1 LEFSTLWKY
10 GNIQKKISS
19 SLSQLDFLQ
28 QSAPSLVNFEHEGFL
43 QKYLDDLLIQEE
55 SLWRNKSREVW
66 LTCKDLNTKFFHTS
80 TIIRRRRNAID
91 FLRLPSGIW
100 SSKRQTIGNSFTTHF
115 KELFS
120 SSTPTLD
127 DELLSLFD
135 SCIST
140 EANHSLCAI
149 PSEQEIFTVLSSM
162 GSTKAPGPDGFT
174 ALFYKKYWH
183 IVKDVVLACIWD
195 FFGNNRLLQ
204 DHNHT
209 FIALIPKQ
217 LGASTVHQF
226 RPISLCN
233 IIYKL
238 ISKILANRFK
248 AQLHLFI
255 SPYQSAFV
263 PARSIQDNTIMAHEL
278 FNVINSK
285 KGRGGLMA
293 IKIDMEKAFDR
304 MEWNF
309 ILAILSKLGF
319 HPTWVNWVRIC
330 ITSPSFS
337 ILINGSPF
345 GKFSPARGLRQGD
358 PLSHFLF
365 ILGTEV
371 ISRLLLRQ

>member
-1 LEFSTLWKY
+1 M
-10 GNIQKKISS
+10 
-19 SLSQLDFLQ
+19 
-28 QSAPSLVNFEHEGFL
+28 
-43 QKYLDDLLIQEE
+43 
-55 SLWRNKSREVW
+55 
-66 LTCKDLNTKFFHTS
+66 
-80 TIIRRRRNAID
+80 
-91 FLRLPSGIW
+91 
-100 SSKRQTIGNSFTTHF
+100 
-115 KELFS
+115 
-120 SSTPTLD
+120 
-127 DELLSLFD
+127 LSLFD
-135 SCIST
+135 SCISS
-140 EANHSLCAI
+140 EANNSLCAI
-149 PSEQEIFTVLSSM
+149 PSEQEIFFVLNSM

-183 IVKDVVLACIWD
+183 IVKEVVLACIWD

-233 IIYKL
+233 IIYKI

-248 AQLHLFI
+248 AHLHLFI

-263 PARSIQDNTIMAHEL
+263 LSRSIQDNTIMAHEL

-309 ILAILSKLGF
+309 LLSILSKLGF
-319 HPTWVNWVRIC
+319 HPTWVNWVRI
-330 ITSPSFS
+330 
-337 ILINGSPF
+337 
-345 GKFSPARGLRQGD
+345 
-358 PLSHFLF
+358 
-365 ILGTEV
+365 
-371 ISRLLLRQ
+371 